1 MFEGKY
7 ILADM
12 CIGIRS
18 LYDEVQR
25 MCEDYRAPMDSTP
38 EFIVETTEQDIE
50 AERIQSEETR
60 IEEGLPPYAFDAA
73 YLETLAVYR
82 QIATE
87 CVLRGRLLMHGS
99 VVAVDGRA
107 YMFTAKSGTG
117 KSTHVRLWRKLFGER
132 AVMVNDDKPLLR
144 IRRVSGDDLPADE
157 ESVLVYGTPWD
168 GKHRLSTNM
177 SAPLEAICI
186 LTRAKENTIMTG
198 ITTELAIIWFFEKIP
213 TQAPARI
220 EIIKPTAIT
229 PRKKSLCSQNLR
241 SMTNR
246 TVCLYRT
253 ARDPTI
259 LPHTRLSL
267 TQGNPQPG
275 ITAPLKQGALRK
287 PWAYFSKRILIS
299 HTTWCTSIR
308 R

>member
-186 LTRAKENTIMTG
+186 LTRAKENTIR
-198 ITTELAIIWFFEKIP
+198 E
-213 TQAPARI
+213 
-220 EIIKPTAIT
+220 IKPSEALAMLLQQTFR
-229 PRKKSLCSQNLR
+229 PE
-241 SMTNR
+241 
-246 TVCLYRT
+246 
-253 ARDPTI
+253 DPTLLLATFDLLDQLSKHVRFYLLGCNMDPEAAVVSSNAM
-259 LPHTRLSL
+259 LPRE
-267 TQGNPQPG
+267 
-275 ITAPLKQGALRK
+275 
-287 PWAYFSKRILIS
+287 
-299 HTTWCTSIR
+299 
-308 R
+308 